1 MTLSV
6 NGPKRGDPGGPTP
19 PSACGGVEG
28 EEIMYFDMF
37 DTGYIGVLTLAGDEA
52 GLRHIEFEE
61 KKHPITIPDEWK
73 KNATFFA
80 PVKAQLRAYFR
91 RDLKQ
96 FDLPL
101 APVGTPFQLKVW
113 QALRDIPYG
122 ELVSYKTLAEAIGQ
136 PNAVR
141 AVGGANGKNPI
152 PIIVPCH
159 RVIGSDGSLT
169 GFGGG
174 LATKQRLIDLEQK
187 KNHFN

>member
-1 MTLSV
+1 
-6 NGPKRGDPGGPTP
+6 
-19 PSACGGVEG
+19 
-28 EEIMYFDMF
+28 MYYDVF
-37 DTGYIGVLTLAGDEA
+37 DTGCIGTLTLVGDEG

-61 KKHPITIPDEWK
+61 KKHPINFQAEWK
-73 KNATFFA
+73 KNARFFA
-80 PVKAQLRAYFR
+80 PVKAQLRAYFKR
-91 RDLKQ
+91 ELKQ

-122 ELVSYKTLAEAIGQ
+122 ELVSYKTIAEAIGN

-174 LATKQRLIDLEQK
+174 LATKQRLIDLERAQP
-187 KNHFN
+187 